1 MKRLRHKRGYY
12 RIMKKVSRYMKKEY
26 SKNISDKIIGS
37 SIYAIKNALLNYY
50 ESHELFWDG
59 NETVG
64 KFRMDSNIIGL
75 FIVKHEASGVWMVKY
90 GYFDKCL
97 ELMKPRIIGRGTI
110 GQLTIA
116 CLNAGIIPD
125 IAKITF

>member
-1 MKRLRHKRGYY
+1 MKRLRHKHGHY
-12 RIMKKVSRYMKKEY
+12 RIIKEVSRYMKKKY
-26 SKNISDKIIGS
+26 SKNISNKIIS
-37 SIYAIKNALLNYY
+37 KSIYAIKNALLNYY
-50 ESHELFWDG
+50 PSHELFWDG

-64 KFRMDSNIIGL
+64 KFRMNSNIIGL
-75 FIVKHEASGVWMVKY
+75 FIVKHETSGVWMVKY

-97 ELMKPRIIGRGTI
+97 ELMKPRIIGRETI